1 MNLDTKLIIEM
12 CKNFTFS
19 EIQPLPK
26 LIREYQI
33 VELNNNW
40 YGIQTRFHSISRDGW
55 YYISPDS
62 YTTKEEA
69 EAALLILKLS
79 E

>member
-26 LIREYQI
+26 LIREYRI
-33 VELNNNW
+33 EELGNW
-40 YGIQTRFHSISRDGW
+40 YGIQTRFHSILRGGW
-55 YYISPDS
+55 YYLSPEL